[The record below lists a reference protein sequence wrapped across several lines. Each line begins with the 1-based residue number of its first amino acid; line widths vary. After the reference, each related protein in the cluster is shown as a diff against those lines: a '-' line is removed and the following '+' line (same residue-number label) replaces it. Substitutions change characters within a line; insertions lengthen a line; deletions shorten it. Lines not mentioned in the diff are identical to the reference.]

1 MKRYGVM
8 LAVLVAM
15 SSAASADDQDL
26 GRGGRAGL
34 TLEGAL
40 EFGGDD
46 VATVFYT
53 NGDTQDVQAGQG
65 VTVAIGGHVRPTET
79 SPFELRATVGYKF
92 VSTMASNADIGM
104 DRLTWKLIGSVRD
117 EKGFWIGA
125 GPVRHTN
132 IKFDADGMGP
142 NVSFEDASGVAV
154 ELGWRFL
161 ALSYTNIDY
170 TDQFGA
176 RYDASNIGLLATW
189 GF

>member
-1 MKRYGVM
+1 MKQSIMVA
-8 LAVLVAM
+8 AVLAAL
-15 SSAASADDQDL
+15 SSAVMAEEDL
-26 GRGGRAGL
+26 GRGGRVGV

-53 NGDTQDVQAGQG
+53 NGDSQDVQAGQG
-65 VTVAIGGHVRPTET
+65 VTVAIGGHFRPAET

-104 DRLTWKLIGSVRD
+104 DRVTWKLIGSVRN
-117 EKGFWIGA
+117 ENGFWIGA

-132 IKFDADGMGP
+132 IQFDAAGLGP
-142 NVSFEDASGVAV
+142 NVSFDDATGVAV
-154 ELGWRFL
+154 EAGWRFL

-170 TDQFGA
+170 IDEFGGS
-176 RYDASNIGLLATW
+176 YDASNIGLLATW